1 MGREGNRP
9 ERVREGIFWGLVPT
23 VLRLRGGQLVSQRQE
38 LTSRLLGGA
47 GAGAARDCA
56 ARDCA
61 AREETPSITPLGL
74 GGEGGW
80 EDGESPEPLALAP
93 RQDEGEAPAKSST
106 RKGLAPS

>member
-1 MGREGNRP
+1 MGVGREGNRP

-47 GAGAARDCA
+47 GAGAAT
-56 ARDCA
+56 DCA

>member
-47 GAGAARDCA
+47 GAG
-56 ARDCA
+56 A